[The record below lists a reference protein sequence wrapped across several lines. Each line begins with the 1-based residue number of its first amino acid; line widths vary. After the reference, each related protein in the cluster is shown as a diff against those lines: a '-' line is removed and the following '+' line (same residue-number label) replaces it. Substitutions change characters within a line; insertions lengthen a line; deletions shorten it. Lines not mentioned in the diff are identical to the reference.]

1 MDEPGADQLDP
12 EQREALLERIQRK
25 TATIGEQIPET
36 IDIDGEQFELRD
48 FVWETKRQG
57 RVPPDRRDEVQR
69 VRSRLQ
75 EEREQ
80 LKTQLKTDELTE
92 AEGEALARTI
102 VGIDRAITALKN
114 LYETNLG
121 ERSHEEY
128 VEGNRRWLA
137 FIDQLTD

>member
-57 RVPPDRRDEVQR
+57 RVPPERRDEVQR

-80 LKTQLKTDELTE
+80 LKAKLKTDELTA

-114 LYETNLG
+114 LYETDLG
-121 ERSHEEY
+121 ERTHEEY